1 MKTEAR
7 SGGVIA
13 RYLEFLPVNK
23 STPVVSLG
31 EGSTPFLFAS
41 RLSDRV
47 GCRVIIK
54 CESMNPTGSFKDR
67 GMTVAVSRALEGGA
81 QTLLC
86 ASTGNTAASA
96 AAYAAHA
103 GIRCAV
109 ILPAGK
115 IAAGKLTQAAAHGA
129 TIVSVNGNFDDALR
143 IVRELA
149 NEKHFSVVNS
159 INPDRIAGQK
169 TAAFE
174 IIDELGDAPDVHVLP
189 LGNAGNLTAYSNGYA
204 EFHRLGHCKR
214 KPRMIGIQAE
224 GAAPIFYRR
233 VIEKPETVA
242 SAIRIGN
249 PASWRTA
256 QRAIDETQGGVDVVS
271 DSEILDAQRW
281 LAENEGIFVEP
292 ASAAPVAWLLNA
304 SVTTKERFLSA
315 DPIIACTVTGHGLK
329 DAKII
334 SPHLPPSVPP
344 SARAVRAAIER

>member
-1 MKTEAR
+1 
-7 SGGVIA
+7 
-13 RYLEFLPVNK
+13 
-23 STPVVSLG
+23 
-31 EGSTPFLFAS
+31 
-41 RLSDRV
+41 
-47 GCRVIIK
+47 
-54 CESMNPTGSFKDR
+54 MNPTGSFKDR
-67 GMTVAVSRALEGGA
+67 GMSVAVSKALETGA
-81 QTLLC
+81 HTLLC

-103 GIRCAV
+103 GVQCAV

-115 IAAGKLTQAAAHGA
+115 IASGKLTQAIAHGA
-129 TIVSVNGNFDDALR
+129 TIVTLNGSFDDALR

-174 IIDELGDAPDVHVLP
+174 IIDELDDAPDVHVLP
-189 LGNAGNLTAYSNGYA
+189 LGNAGNLTAYWNGYG
-204 EFHRLGHCKR
+204 EFHQLGHCQR
-214 KPRMIGIQAE
+214 RPRMIGVQAE

-249 PASWRTA
+249 PASWASA
-256 QRAIDETQGGVDVVS
+256 QQAIDESMGAADIVS
-271 DSEILDAQRW
+271 DGEILAAQLW
-281 LAENEGIFVEP
+281 LAQNEGIFVEP

-304 SVTTKERFLSA
+304 SPTTKERFLSG

-329 DAKII
+329 DPQSIA
-334 SPHLPPSVPP
+334 SGLPQPI
-344 SARAVRAAIER
+344 AATTRAVRAALTCS